1 MAKKTSTTKS
11 SSKKTST
18 SKAAT
23 SKKQTINAADRKMI
37 TDFSLTGLGHPEVL
51 DVLVAEVQKLP
62 TNRASA
68 AAKLALDFDDRFDIN
83 AQKYVEA
90 VRKKDTAAQ
99 KAIRQEEFT
108 LECLFVNN
116 MMKLGCSNIIEKM
129 QSEAQKYTRADKNG
143 KKFDMF
149 SVIRHNYIYY
159 PSDIE
164 LMKKKGYD
172 FNALHT
178 INGKK
183 MDFTTYNLELLKSA
197 GQRLQACTKGM
208 YDSVKLVQDKRNA
221 MIEQFEKL
229 EAEKKKASAAR
240 KKAIDAEIT
249 ELNKKFKALNQQ
261 LDLYRAKGDV
271 VIEEFVAAR
280 QRLLKAVELGVLS
293 PANVKKIEQANIPQ
307 IAEEFQQPYA
317 QFMRLKQVIYKD
329 AEVSQ
334 TKNDKN
340 KSVAKTD
347 SSKAGV
353 NKVLASSTTYSPD
366 EKDTA
371 TVAPLQLGTPVDAQ
385 DNPQLAQ
392 VKMDDLAKA

>member
-1 MAKKTSTTKS
+1 ME
-11 SSKKTST
+11 
-18 SKAAT
+18 
-23 SKKQTINAADRKMI
+23 
-37 TDFSLTGLGHPEVL
+37 G
-51 DVLVAEVQKLP
+51 
-62 TNRASA
+62 
-68 AAKLALDFDDRFDIN
+68 
-83 AQKYVEA
+83 
-90 VRKKDTAAQ
+90 
-99 KAIRQEEFT
+99 
-108 LECLFVNN
+108 
-116 MMKLGCSNIIEKM
+116 
-129 QSEAQKYTRADKNG
+129 
-143 KKFDMF
+143 
-149 SVIRHNYIYY
+149 
-159 PSDIE
+159 
-164 LMKKKGYD
+164 
-172 FNALHT
+172 
-178 INGKK
+178 
-183 MDFTTYNLELLKSA
+183 
-197 GQRLQACTKGM
+197 
-208 YDSVKLVQDKRNA
+208 
-221 MIEQFEKL
+221 
-229 EAEKKKASAAR
+229 AR
-240 KKAIDAEIT
+240 KKAIEAEIT
-249 ELNKKFKALNQQ
+249 ELNKKFKTLNQQ

-307 IAEEFQQPYA
+307 IAEAFQQPYA

-371 TVAPLQLGTPVDAQ
+371 TVAPLQLGTPVDVQ

>member
-18 SKAAT
+18 SK
-23 SKKQTINAADRKMI
+23 KQSPVKPDRKMV
-37 TDFSLTGLGHPEVL
+37 TDFSITGLGHPEVL

-62 TNRASA
+62 TNRASS
-68 AAKLALDFDDRFDIN
+68 AAKLALDFDDRFDSN
-83 AQKYVEA
+83 AKKYVEA
-90 VRKKDTAAQ
+90 INKNDAATIKKV
-99 KAIRQEEFT
+99 RQEEFT
-108 LECLFVNN
+108 LECLFINN
-116 MMKLGCSNIIEKM
+116 MMKLGCSHIIEKM
-129 QSEAQKYTRADKNG
+129 QSEAQKYTKADKNG

-197 GQRLQACTKGM
+197 GQRLQTCTKGM
-208 YDSVKLVQDKRNA
+208 YDSIKLVQDKRNA

-249 ELNKKFKALNQQ
+249 ELNKKFKTLNQQ

-307 IAEEFQQPYA
+307 IAEAFQQPYA

-371 TVAPLQLGTPVDAQ
+371 TVAPLQLGTPVDVQ